1 MALLFESV
9 LQFIMN
15 KITDQTLNNI
25 LKWAATAITL
35 IGAVLTSL
43 NIYPLNVIAFN
54 LGSVLWLI
62 FAIRIK
68 EPSLIVVNT
77 GLLLV
82 YVAGLVKAL

>member
-1 MALLFESV
+1 MY
-9 LQFIMN
+9 
-15 KITDQTLNNI
+15 KITGQTLNNI
-25 LKWAATAITL
+25 LKWVATAITL

-82 YVAGLVKAL
+82 YGAGLVKAL

>member
-1 MALLFESV
+1 
-9 LQFIMN
+9 MN
-15 KITDQTLNNI
+15 KITDQTLNDI
-25 LKWAATAITL
+25 LKWVATAITL

-68 EPSLIVVNT
+68 EPSLIVVNS

>member
-1 MALLFESV
+1 MY
-9 LQFIMN
+9 
-15 KITDQTLNNI
+15 KITGQTLNNI

-54 LGSVLWLI
+54 IGSVLWLI
-62 FAIRIK
+62 FAVRIK
-68 EPSLIVVNT
+68 EPSLIVVNS

-82 YVAGLVKAL
+82 YVAGLAKAL

>member
-1 MALLFESV
+1 MY
-9 LQFIMN
+9 
-15 KITDQTLNNI
+15 KITGQTLNNI
-25 LKWAATAITL
+25 LKWVATAITL

-68 EPSLIVVNT
+68 EPSLIVVNS

-82 YVAGLVKAL
+82 YIAGLVKAL

>member
-1 MALLFESV
+1 
-9 LQFIMN
+9 MN

-25 LKWAATAITL
+25 LKWVATAITL

-54 LGSVLWLI
+54 IGSVLWLI

-68 EPSLIVVNT
+68 EPSLIVVNS

-82 YVAGLVKAL
+82 YVLGLVKTL

>member
-1 MALLFESV
+1 MH
-9 LQFIMN
+9 
-15 KITDQTLNNI
+15 KITGQTLNNI
-25 LKWAATAITL
+25 LKWVATTITL

-43 NIYPLNVIAFN
+43 NIYPLNVITFN

>member
-1 MALLFESV
+1 
-9 LQFIMN
+9 MN
-15 KITDQTLNNI
+15 KITDQTLNDI
-25 LKWAATAITL
+25 LKWVAAAITL

-54 LGSVLWLI
+54 IGSVLWLI

-68 EPSLIVVNT
+68 EPSLIVVNS

-82 YVAGLVKAL
+82 YIAGLVKAL

>member
-1 MALLFESV
+1 M
-9 LQFIMN
+9 
-15 KITDQTLNNI
+15 NNI
-25 LKWAATAITL
+25 LKWVATTITL

-54 LGSVLWLI
+54 IGSVLWLI

-68 EPSLIVVNT
+68 EPSLIVVNA

-82 YVAGLVKAL
+82 YVAGLIKAV

>member
-1 MALLFESV
+1 MYNIAG
-9 LQFIMN
+9 
-15 KITDQTLNNI
+15 QTLNNI
-25 LKWAATAITL
+25 LKWVATTITL

-43 NIYPLNVIAFN
+43 NIYPLNVITFN

-68 EPSLIVVNT
+68 EPSLIVVNS

>member
-1 MALLFESV
+1 MY
-9 LQFIMN
+9 
-15 KITDQTLNNI
+15 KITGQTLNNI

-82 YVAGLVKAL
+82 YVTGLVKAL

>member
-1 MALLFESV
+1 M
-9 LQFIMN
+9 
-15 KITDQTLNNI
+15 NNI

-62 FAIRIK
+62 SAIRIK
-68 EPSLIVVNT
+68 EPSLIVVNA

-82 YVAGLVKAL
+82 YIAGLVKAL

>member
-1 MALLFESV
+1 
-9 LQFIMN
+9 MN
-15 KITDQTLNNI
+15 NS
-25 LKWAATAITL
+25 LKWVATAITL

-68 EPSLIVVNT
+68 EPSLIVVNA

>member
-1 MALLFESV
+1 MH
-9 LQFIMN
+9 
-15 KITDQTLNNI
+15 KITGQTLNNI
-25 LKWAATAITL
+25 LKWAATTITL

-68 EPSLIVVNT
+68 EPSLIVVNS

>member
-1 MALLFESV
+1 MH
-9 LQFIMN
+9 
-15 KITDQTLNNI
+15 KITGQTLNNI
-25 LKWAATAITL
+25 LKWVATTITL

-54 LGSVLWLI
+54 IGSVLWLI

-68 EPSLIVVNT
+68 EPSLIVVNS

-82 YVAGLVKAL
+82 YIAGLVKAL

>member
-1 MALLFESV
+1 M
-9 LQFIMN
+9 
-15 KITDQTLNNI
+15 NNI
-25 LKWAATAITL
+25 LKWVATAITL

-54 LGSVLWLI
+54 IGSVLWLI

-82 YVAGLVKAL
+82 YIAGLVKAL

>member
-1 MALLFESV
+1 MY
-9 LQFIMN
+9 
-15 KITDQTLNNI
+15 KITGQTLNNI
-25 LKWAATAITL
+25 LKWVATAITL

>member
-1 MALLFESV
+1 
-9 LQFIMN
+9 MN
-15 KITDQTLNNI
+15 KITDQTLNSI
-25 LKWAATAITL
+25 LKWVATAITL

-54 LGSVLWLI
+54 IGSVLWLI

-68 EPSLIVVNT
+68 EPSLIVVNS

-82 YVAGLVKAL
+82 YVLGLVKAL

>member
-1 MALLFESV
+1 MY
-9 LQFIMN
+9 
-15 KITDQTLNNI
+15 KITGQTLNNI
-25 LKWAATAITL
+25 LKWVATTITL

>member
-1 MALLFESV
+1 
-9 LQFIMN
+9 MN
-15 KITDQTLNNI
+15 KI

-35 IGAVLTSL
+35 VGAVLTSL

-68 EPSLIVVNT
+68 EPSLIVVNA

>member
-1 MALLFESV
+1 
-9 LQFIMN
+9 MN
-15 KITDQTLNNI
+15 NS
-25 LKWAATAITL
+25 LKWVVTAITL

>member
-1 MALLFESV
+1 M
-9 LQFIMN
+9 
-15 KITDQTLNNI
+15 NNI
-25 LKWAATAITL
+25 LKWVATTITL

-43 NIYPLNVIAFN
+43 NIYPLNVLAFN
-54 LGSVLWLI
+54 IGSVLWLI

-68 EPSLIVVNT
+68 EPSLIVVNS

>member
-1 MALLFESV
+1 MY
-9 LQFIMN
+9 
-15 KITDQTLNNI
+15 KITGQTLNNI
-25 LKWAATAITL
+25 LKWVATAITL

-43 NIYPLNVIAFN
+43 NIYPLNVITFN

-77 GLLLV
+77 CLLLV
-82 YVAGLVKAL
+82 YVAGLVKSL

>member
-1 MALLFESV
+1 M
-9 LQFIMN
+9 
-15 KITDQTLNNI
+15 NNI
-25 LKWAATAITL
+25 LKWAATTITL

>member
-1 MALLFESV
+1 MY
-9 LQFIMN
+9 
-15 KITDQTLNNI
+15 KITGQTLNNI
-25 LKWAATAITL
+25 LKWVATTITL

-68 EPSLIVVNT
+68 EPSLIVVNA

>member
-1 MALLFESV
+1 MY
-9 LQFIMN
+9 
-15 KITDQTLNNI
+15 KITGQTLNNI
-25 LKWAATAITL
+25 LKWVATTITL

-43 NIYPLNVIAFN
+43 NIYPLNVITFN

-68 EPSLIVVNT
+68 EPSLIVVNA